1 MKKCLLIVLLLTC
14 IACDETYPTLWLC
27 DLREFTSMTENIGSE
42 SMIDVM
48 NLYFDCMAK
57 AVWAEGGEILKFMG
71 DAMLVVFRKSEQATT
86 SQVVHRALNAAKA
99 AQNNLQ
105 SLSENRAAEGLVPLK
120 AGIAIHLGQVIYGN
134 VGAATR
140 LDFTVMGHAVNVVAR
155 IQQLSGELSVPIL
168 FSQDVATHL
177 SDTPTSL
184 GRYQVKGVMAEVEV
198 FKVTES

>member
-1 MKKCLLIVLLLTC
+1 M
-14 IACDETYPTLWLC
+14 
-27 DLREFTSMTENIGSE
+27 
-42 SMIDVM
+42 
-48 NLYFDCMAK
+48 
-57 AVWAEGGEILKFMG
+57 
-71 DAMLVVFRKSEQATT
+71 
-86 SQVVHRALNAAKA
+86 
-99 AQNNLQ
+99 
-105 SLSENRAAEGLVPLK
+105 PLK